1 MRTFTV
7 LESSKYHAIA
17 MMMSDYHRAA
27 NVDELT
33 NQNVRTVVELERA
46 AKATTS
52 LAGRFATGIAKF
64 CGSMLFVWL
73 HVAWFGAWIAWNA
86 SPWFSPHPDP
96 FPFTF
101 LTLVV
106 SLEAIFLSAFIL
118 ISQNDETRLTE
129 RRSHL
134 DLQINLLAEQE
145 NTKMLKMLDAIA
157 AKVGANVGGDPELD
171 VLQEATRPDRLL
183 EQIEQATAL
192 TGKG

>member
-1 MRTFTV
+1 MNNPP
-7 LESSKYHAIA
+7 KYRAGA
-17 MMMSDYHRAA
+17 SMPEYHQPAS
-27 NVDELT
+27 VDDLT
-33 NQNVRTVVELERA
+33 DQNVRTIVELERA
-46 AKATTS
+46 AKVSNSLSGQIATS
-52 LAGRFATGIAKF
+52 IAKF
-64 CGSMLFVWL
+64 CGSMPFVWL

-145 NTKMLKMLDAIA
+145 NTKILKMLDAIA
-157 AKVGANVGGDPELD
+157 GKVGANVDGDPDLE
-171 VLQEATRPDRLL
+171 VLQESTRPDRLL
-183 EQIEQATAL
+183 EQIEKATAL
-192 TGKG
+192 TDKG